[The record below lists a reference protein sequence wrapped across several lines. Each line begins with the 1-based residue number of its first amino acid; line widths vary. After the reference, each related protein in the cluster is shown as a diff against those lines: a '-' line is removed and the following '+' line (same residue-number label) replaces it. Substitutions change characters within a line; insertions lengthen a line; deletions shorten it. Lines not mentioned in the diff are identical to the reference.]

1 MAAKKTLLLGLA
13 INSNRANTSLALG
26 KQASCPR
33 QKRLLPYPSDERGV
47 GKFAV

>member
-13 INSNRANTSLALG
+13 KNSNRANTSLALG

-33 QKRLLPYPSDERGV
+33 QKRLLPYPSDERGL
-47 GKFAV
+47 GKLAV